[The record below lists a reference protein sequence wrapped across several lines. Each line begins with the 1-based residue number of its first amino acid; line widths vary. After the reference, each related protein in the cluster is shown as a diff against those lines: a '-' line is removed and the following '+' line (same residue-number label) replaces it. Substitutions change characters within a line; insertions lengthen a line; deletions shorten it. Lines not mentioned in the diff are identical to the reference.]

1 VAEAGSVMSMT
12 PREAARSTFPDVSID
27 TPRLLLRPF
36 RAADVADNALACRDN
51 LSQRWLPLPDPYT
64 DADSLAW
71 CTEIAPAFR
80 DSGDGIQW
88 AIERKLDRRFVGSI
102 GLKRTDWRALESEVG
117 YLVAP
122 WARGDGV
129 AVEAVLTV
137 ARWLLV
143 DQQFERLA
151 LRHAPDNLPSRR
163 VAEKAGFT
171 EEGTLRNAGFTNA
184 GRVDLVIWSLVRS
197 DLGSPISR

>member
-1 VAEAGSVMSMT
+1 MT
-12 PREAARSTFPDVSID
+12 PRIRARSTFPDV
-27 TPRLLLRPF
+27 TLETARLVLRSF
-36 RAADVADNALACRDN
+36 RADDVGDNALACRDE
-51 LSQRWLPLPDPYT
+51 LSQRWLPLPNPYT

-71 CTEIAPAFR
+71 CTEIAPAMR

-88 AIERKLDRRFVGSI
+88 AIERKVDRRFAGSI

-122 WARGDGV
+122 WARGEGV
-129 AVEAVLTV
+129 AVEAVLSL
-137 ARWLLV
+137 ARWFLI
-143 DQQFERLA
+143 DQRFERLA
-151 LRHAPDNLPSRR
+151 LRHAPDNLASRR
-163 VAEKAGFT
+163 VAEKAGFA

-197 DLGSPISR
+197 DLER